1 MGGILQVDGMNG
13 LDFRG
18 KTVGPVYFETV
29 GKDHISEKSTEQV
42 PRRAAEETAPYT
54 VKRVFSVAA
63 STPYCIYRGVSS
75 QVSRYPGVVKI
86 GEMGR
91 NNHY

>member
-1 MGGILQVDGMNG
+1 MAKFHAESKFEEKQV
-13 LDFRG
+13 L
-18 KTVGPVYFETV
+18 
-29 GKDHISEKSTEQV
+29 
-42 PRRAAEETAPYT
+42 RRAAGETAPYT

-63 STPYCIYRGVSS
+63 STPYCVYHGVSS
-75 QVSRYPGVVKI
+75 QVSIYPGVVKI

>member
-1 MGGILQVDGMNG
+1 MLTDIVVKKKQV
-13 LDFRG
+13 L
-18 KTVGPVYFETV
+18 
-29 GKDHISEKSTEQV
+29 
-42 PRRAAEETAPYT
+42 RRAAGETAPYT

-63 STPYCIYRGVSS
+63 STTYCVYHGVSS
-75 QVSRYPGVVKI
+75 QVSIYPGVVKI